1 MSVLQTHTPGGDPGP
16 SWGEREL
23 AGPSPA
29 HGHGLRLVRGTRL
42 LRGRGPLTCDAHA
55 HPPTYFWG
63 HASPRAAYYSPEAPP
78 KSWHPKPLLVTK
90 RGLPKP
96 LFWRPLSQPAKTMAG
111 AQWGTGQGPG
121 LTRWLMM
128 SSRQSRLQTTAST
141 GAWGFSTGRQVKAR
155 PQSSK
160 GKSRPWGSGDR
171 QRSLGQRAG
180 AESHQALDFDKGFS
194 HITFPCNF

>member
-1 MSVLQTHTPGGDPGP
+1 MSVLQTHTPGGEPGP

-29 HGHGLRLVRGTRL
+29 RGHGLRLFRGTGL
-42 LRGRGPLTCDAHA
+42 LRGGGPRPGVPMPALPITFGAT
-55 HPPTYFWG
+55 PPPGRHTTLLK
-63 HASPRAAYYSPEAPP
+63 R
-78 KSWHPKPLLVTK
+78 PKPLSVTK
-90 RGLPKP
+90 RRRPKP
-96 LFWRPLSQPAKTMAG
+96 LFWHPPPQPAKTVAG
-111 AQWGTGQGPG
+111 AQRVTGQEPG

-194 HITFPCNF
+194 HIIFSRNF